1 MRLPQNL
8 ESLDKKYES
17 ISKGFPY
24 PTADEVKVLGQ
35 HMERRFGAMSGS
47 RGEGYSVMESRAEYG
62 EGGRTDR
69 ALLQG
74 EYVAPTI
81 EDGEDLFDYAGRVA
95 ENYIHKKASQ
105 RIGWT

>member
-1 MRLPQNL
+1 LPQNL
-8 ESLDKKYES
+8 ESLEKKYES

-35 HMERRFGAMSGS
+35 HMERRFEAMSGS
-47 RGEGYSVMESRAEYG
+47 RGEGHSVMEHGAEYG

-69 ALLQG
+69 APLQD

-81 EDGEDLFDYAGRVA
+81 RDGEGLFDYAGRVA
-95 ENYIHKKASQ
+95 ESYRHKKASQ